1 VNIPVFPTVTSLIA
15 QIDQASLESYSTEKQ
30 WVEARKN
37 GIGASES
44 AILFAQGY
52 AGSSPYKMYCEKLG
66 LIPRDDMEQKYL
78 RIGKLMEP
86 VLRRLCTEE
95 TGLPCYEVGENH
107 TFRSKKYPFLTA
119 SLDGLIIDEGGLGV
133 LELKNIHY
141 FNREEWSDGSG
152 PLKYQIQLQHQL
164 AVTGL
169 PFGYLFGL
177 VGGQEPFAHKIQ
189 RNDSFIEKALIP
201 ACKGF
206 FECMQSQTPPSIDG
220 SEATA
225 RALKLLHPDDDGSE
239 VVLDER
245 FSDFDVRLEE
255 IKAEQKTLD
264 TERRVIENE
273 IKSAM
278 GSSTFGLLPSGIRYS
293 LKTIQTDGYWVI
305 PQKYRKLLRKKGK

>member
-1 VNIPVFPTVTSLIA
+1 MNIPLFPTVSSLIA
-15 QIDQASLESYSTEKQ
+15 QIDAASLESYSTEEE
-30 WVEARKN
+30 WIEARKN

-44 AILFAQGY
+44 AILFGQGY

-66 LIPRDDMEQKYL
+66 LIPRDDMEQKSL

-107 TFRSKKYPFLTA
+107 TFRSTKYSFLTA
-119 SLDGLIIDEGGLGV
+119 SLDGLIIDEGGIGV

-164 AVTGL
+164 AVTNL
-169 PFGYLFGL
+169 QYGYLFGL
-177 VGGQEPFAHKIQ
+177 VGGQEPYAHKIQ

-201 ACKGF
+201 ACESF
-206 FECMQSQTPPSIDG
+206 FQAMQSRNPPDIDG

-225 RALKLLHPDDDGSE
+225 KAIKLLHPDDDGSE
-239 VVLDER
+239 ILLDER
-245 FSDFDVRLEE
+245 FSDFDLRLEE
-255 IKAEQKTLD
+255 IKAQQKSLD
-264 TERRVIENE
+264 SERKIIENE
-273 IKSAM
+273 FKSAI
-278 GSSTFGLLPSGIRYS
+278 GSSTFGLLSSGTRYS
-293 LKTIQTDGYWVI
+293 LKTTQKDGYWVNS
-305 PQKYRKLLRKKGK
+305 QKYRTLLRKKAT